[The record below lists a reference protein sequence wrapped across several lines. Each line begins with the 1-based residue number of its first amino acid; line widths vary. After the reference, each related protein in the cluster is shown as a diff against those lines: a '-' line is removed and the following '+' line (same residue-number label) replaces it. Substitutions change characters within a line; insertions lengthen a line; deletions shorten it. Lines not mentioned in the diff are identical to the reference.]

1 MCGSRR
7 GMCMLVG
14 ILLVVVWFVGEGSG
28 VKGEKRRDGRGEE
41 GEEGREEEG
50 EGDMRRREGKKSGSV
65 SKLEGKKKVK
75 EKMDERQK
83 QHV

>member
-28 VKGEKRRDGRGEE
+28 VKEEKRRDGRGEE
-41 GEEGREEEG
+41 GEEGREEEV

-65 SKLEGKKKVK
+65 SKGKKKVK
-75 EKMDERQK
+75 EKTDERQK